1 MPELKEK
8 TEFKVG
14 DTVWHPIFCKGK
26 VLAVEE
32 DAIDVQF
39 ENLETKRTIRKE
51 FPLVVVSPS
60 KDNKEKE

>member
-51 FPLVVVSPS
+51 YPLVVIP
-60 KDNKEKE
+60 DDKED